1 MLGGALEER
10 GWLSEW
16 LEKLSP
22 IRSKGGTPFILRLT
36 NSQAMI
42 RSGGYVFS
50 PMKLKAFVLTAGLI
64 ALGANAAWASHP
76 SCKTNLDGQVRYK
89 GDKCTSKSYKFNS
102 NSKCTCPG
110 DKPNATKKC
119 EYRYYNPPVYS
130 CEVP

>member
-1 MLGGALEER
+1 
-10 GWLSEW
+10 
-16 LEKLSP
+16 
-22 IRSKGGTPFILRLT
+22 
-36 NSQAMI
+36 MI

-64 ALGANAAWASHP
+64 ALGANAAWSGALP
-76 SCKTNLDGQVRYK
+76 TCKTNLDGQVRNK

-102 NSKCTCPG
+102 DKNCTCPG

-119 EYRYYNPPVYS
+119 TYDISYYYPKFVYS